1 MLYRKNPKN
10 GKELSILGYGCL
22 RFTKKGGV
30 IDQKKAEE
38 EMKAAIEN
46 GVNYFDTAYT
56 YHGSEVCLGKFLA
69 KGYRDKV
76 NIATK
81 LPHYYIKTIEDMEK
95 CFEEQLQRLQTDHI
109 EYYLM
114 HMLNDV
120 ATWKRL
126 TDLGM
131 EAWIAGKKAE
141 GKIENIGFSFHG
153 ATEQFIKIID
163 AYDWDFCQIQFNY
176 MDEHSQAGLRGLQY
190 AAGKGLPV
198 IIMEPLRGGRLV
210 QGLPESAK
218 RVFEKTTPKRSP
230 AEWGLRWVWN
240 HPEVTVIL
248 SGMNEIEQVEENVR
262 IASEAKADSLSK
274 EELEVFEQ
282 VKQEINKKIKV
293 PCTGCAYCMPCP
305 QGVDIPGCFSAYN
318 MRYTDGWYAGFKTYF
333 MCTTL
338 RKNQTNASKLS
349 AEYSN
354 PAKIKRGPTAYG
366 RTGVPCR
373 AVCGKTHQKGLGFG
387 LLFLYRQFIKVSEEP
402 IYQKIRSIDKT
413 DMSKKRKILTK
424 LVCQTVRS
432 IEKIDTSKYQKDSQT
447 FKIQRKAGQES
458 V

>member
-1 MLYRKNPKN
+1 MDYR
-10 GKELSILGYGCL
+10 ELAGNSVSLLGYGCMRL
-22 RFTKKGGV
+22 PTIAKSSARDSDDE
-30 IDQKKAEE
+30 IDQEMVNRLTDYTNEAGEIDEPRAEKLLLRAYE
-38 EMKAAIEN
+38 Q
-46 GVNYFDTAYT
+46 GVNYFDTAWP
-56 YHGSEVCLGKFLA
+56 YHSGKSEPFVGKVLS
-69 KGYRDKV
+69 KLDRDSFY
-76 NIATK
+76 IATK
-81 LPHYYIKTIEDMEK
+81 LPMFTIESL
-95 CFEEQLQRLQTDHI
+95 EQAKEIFNTQLEHLQTDHVD
-109 EYYLM
+109 YYLL
-114 HMLNDV
+114 HSLDEAKWQKV
-120 ATWKRL
+120 L
-126 TDLGM
+126 DLGLLPFL
-131 EAWIAGKKAE
+131 EEQQRLGRIRKL
-141 GKIENIGFSFHG
+141 GFSFHAPYG
-153 ATEQFIKIID
+153 IFKRIID
-163 AYDWDFCQIQFNY
+163 YRNWDFCQIQFNY

-262 IASEAKADSLSK
+262 IASEAKADSLTK

-338 RKNQTNASKLS
+338 RKNQTNASKCV
-349 AEYSN
+349 
-354 PAKIKRGPTAYG
+354 G
-366 RTGVPCR
+366 
-373 AVCGKTHQKGLGFG
+373 CGKCEQHCPQSIPIRQKLKEV
-387 LLFLYRQFIKVSEEP
+387 RQHMEGPVYHVGRFVAKH
-402 IYQKIRSIDKT
+402 T
-413 DMSKKRKILTK
+413 RK
-424 LVCQTVRS
+424 
-432 IEKIDTSKYQKDSQT
+432 D
-447 FKIQRKAGQES
+447 
-458 V
+458 